1 LCHASPQ
8 PASGAVLRPQDLKEA
23 EQKPVDL
30 SPHAI
35 AGFSPTGRQAP
46 SHANLHCRSGEV
58 NMTTRIGIAG
68 ITGRMGRLLA
78 EEVAA
83 AEADLTGGTG
93 RGGSSSADVTRFQD
107 VAAMAAASDVVID
120 FTNAATA
127 QATAAAMAA
136 SGKAWVLG
144 TSGLSAADEAA
155 VEQAA
160 ARIPVVYAANFSAG
174 VNLVLA
180 LAERMGAALPA
191 EAYDAEIVEMHHRQ
205 KVDAP
210 SGTAI
215 GMGRA
220 VAKGRGVRL
229 DDVIESGRH
238 GHTGARK
245 TGAIGFAALR
255 GGQVVGEHS
264 LIFAA
269 ASEHIVLTH
278 RAFDRRTFATGAV
291 RAALWAVS
299 QSAGLYSMMDVLGM
313 R

>member
-1 LCHASPQ
+1 
-8 PASGAVLRPQDLKEA
+8 
-23 EQKPVDL
+23 
-30 SPHAI
+30 
-35 AGFSPTGRQAP
+35 
-46 SHANLHCRSGEV
+46 
-58 NMTTRIGIAG
+58 MTTRIGIAG
-68 ITGRMGRLLA
+68 ITGRMGQLLA
-78 EEVAA
+78 EEVSAA
-83 AEADLTGGTG
+83 GATLTGGTS
-93 RGGSSSADVTRFQD
+93 RSDPDLAAL
-107 VAAMAAASDVVID
+107 AAMSDVVID
-120 FTNAATA
+120 FTNAFTA
-127 QATAAAMAA
+127 QGNAGVMAA
-136 SGKAWVLG
+136 SSKPWILG

-155 VEQAA
+155 VAQAA
-160 ARIPVVYAANFSAG
+160 VRIPVVYAANFSAG

-205 KVDAP
+205 KVDSP

-220 VAKGRGVRL
+220 VAKGRRVKL
-229 DDVIESGRH
+229 EDVIESGRH

-255 GGQVVGEHS
+255 GGQVVGEHT

-269 ASEHIVLTH
+269 GSEHIELTH

-299 QSAGLYSMMDVLGM
+299 QPPRLYSMMDVLGM
-313 R
+313 A